1 MSAKISASAPLSI
14 ERLYGEHHCWL
25 KNWLRTRTGNSAD
38 AADLAQDTFMR
49 MLSLRQLP
57 VLREPRH
64 YLATIARGLLIDKA
78 RRQTLERA
86 YLEALAARPE
96 PLQISPETH
105 HLIIESLVAIDI
117 LLDGLGARTRQIF
130 LLVQLEGLS
139 YVQVGKRLGL
149 SVTTVKNHL
158 GKALMQCILLMDD

>member
-1 MSAKISASAPLSI
+1 
-14 ERLYGEHHCWL
+14 
-25 KNWLRTRTGNSAD
+25 
-38 AADLAQDTFMR
+38 MR

-64 YLATIARGLLIDKA
+64 FLATIARGLLIDKA

-96 PLQISPETH
+96 PLQLSPETH
-105 HLIIESLVAIDI
+105 HLIIESLMAIDT

-139 YVQVGKRLGL
+139 YVQVGKQLGL